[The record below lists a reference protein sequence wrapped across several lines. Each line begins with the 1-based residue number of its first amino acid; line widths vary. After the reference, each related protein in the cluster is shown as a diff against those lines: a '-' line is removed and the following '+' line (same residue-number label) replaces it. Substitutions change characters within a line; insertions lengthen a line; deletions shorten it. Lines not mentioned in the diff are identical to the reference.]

1 MEMTPWSSIF
11 PMSFRPPIKRFRILC
26 RFSWSIPIGFTRH
39 PTSPSSPPGTTT
51 PLQDLPPHDQH
62 LRDPG
67 GIHHPLSFFGGPA
80 FSCNQQKD
88 VVWLKARAEYGQ
100 SHLYILSIQY
110 ITCMIYFDRSSYI
123 VMSEDSD
130 WTRVITVDMQHVYSW
145 NQLLLFWLINL
156 TAGDECL
163 HHHLAAPTLRPNSKS
178 SDQELLLLP
187 HGSPASDVGDFWCEQ
202 VWTSHFAF
210 WDTRHWPLNH
220 VLLALLGLGTGRFPN
235 NCIWQPELC
244 HQNPPTRWFKVT
256 FLSP

>member
-1 MEMTPWSSIF
+1 MEMTPWPSIF

-26 RFSWSIPIGFTRH
+26 RFSWSIPTGFTRH
-39 PTSPSSPPGTTT
+39 PTSHHHLQGPPRLFRICHLMTNTFAILVASMIHCRFWGGKPS
-51 PLQDLPPHDQH
+51 LA
-62 LRDPG
+62 
-67 GIHHPLSFFGGPA
+67 I
-80 FSCNQQKD
+80 NKKD

-163 HHHLAAPTLRPNSKS
+163 HNHLAAPTLRPNSKS

-187 HGSPASDVGDFWCEQ
+187 HGSPASEVGALLIRFL
-202 VWTSHFAF
+202 VWTGVNLTFCFLRYTA
-210 WDTRHWPLNH
+210 
-220 VLLALLGLGTGRFPN
+220 LA
-235 NCIWQPELC
+235 
-244 HQNPPTRWFKVT
+244 
-256 FLSP
+256 S